1 MQLGF
6 LSKKLKKKMLCKVNY
21 GICASALDAMSVV
34 DIGDHDPSIPGIAG
48 VS

>member
-6 LSKKLKKKMLCKVNY
+6 LSKKLKKKCLCTVNY
-21 GICASALDAMSVV
+21 GICESPLDAMSVV
-34 DIGDHDPSIPGIAG
+34 DMGDHDPSIPGIPG